1 MCDDKTKQK
10 GLEKTIFLLVTML
23 AGGQGYAQTPSS
35 SSDAGVI
42 GETSRTAVMLDS
54 VNVTAERRTVD
65 IQKMSS
71 AVSVIGGEQLQS
83 KAITRIEDLAQTTP
97 ALTFSDAGPT
107 QSLNIRGVGL
117 ATVTPTTQNGVSIY
131 QDGVTQMTILLAN
144 MFYDIEAIEV
154 LRGPQGTLSGNNST
168 GGAMYIRTV
177 NPEIGS
183 TDGYID
189 LRVGNYNMRGLQ
201 AAVDI
206 PAGSALAFRL
216 AANYRERDSWYKN
229 LGTAKVDAGSLEEK
243 SIRLSTLLQAD
254 AVTAVAKLERIMR
267 DMGGMAYRPIAG
279 TQYAAGRTDNIRHL
293 AYNTPGFRNEDAS
306 KFSLEVNYL
315 TKNAA
320 TIRYIG
326 SYADM
331 LFHYLRDSDGTGLA
345 SQTNQNKGNSIQYTS
360 ELNIISSDAQRF
372 RWLYGVYGQKE
383 EAHQESITRDNAGFP
398 TNSNNYPNKTTFG
411 IFGNFEYD
419 LTDTLEMEFGLRY
432 STAKTTAKN
441 GSVRVGAG
449 EPGFPEDGQIVAIRE
464 GHASDN
470 GVTGKVALNW
480 TFNDQHTAYAAIS
493 RGYKAGGY
501 NSDVS
506 FFDPEFVLNYE
517 LGWKSTVLNGRLRS
531 QMDVFY
537 SDYKGFQYSIL
548 DTSTGTNGVTN
559 LDDGRIQGV
568 EAQFQAL
575 LGEYGDLRI
584 DGSFAYIDS
593 EMAPISFVNR
603 RILPPGTTLPQ
614 CAPGQEPA
622 SSLCFDYTPYIQ
634 RNNGGRYLFSPELTF
649 NLGMEYEIALE
660 NGWSV
665 TPRVNYGY
673 VGKQYT
679 YLAYSDV
686 TDLLPARGLL
696 SALVTL
702 RLPSHTTLEIFGS
715 NLTDKEYASGQ
726 MGDNEFYGPP
736 REYGVRVRFDF

>member
-1 MCDDKTKQK
+1 MKQHVRYQATV
-10 GLEKTIFLLVTML
+10 LATAMLVCAHVHAQVSASPADT
-23 AGGQGYAQTPSS
+23 GQA
-35 SSDAGVI
+35 D
-42 GETSRTAVMLDS
+42 TSRTAVMLDS

-71 AVSVIGGEQLQS
+71 AVSVIGGEQLDA
-83 KAITRIEDLAQTTP
+83 KAIRRIEDLAQSTP

-177 NPEIGS
+177 NPEIGR
-183 TDGYID
+183 TGGYADI
-189 LRVGNYNMRGLQ
+189 RFGNYHMRGVQ
-201 AAVDI
+201 AAVDL
-206 PAGSALAFRL
+206 PAGANLAFRL
-216 AANYRERDSWYKN
+216 AANWRERDSYYKN
-229 LGTAKVDAGSLEEK
+229 LGPAEVDAGSLNEK
-243 SIRLSTLLQAD
+243 SIRLSTLLD
-254 AVTAVAKLERIMR
+254 TGGFTALAKLERIMR

-279 TQYAAGRTDNIRHL
+279 TQYAVGRTDNIRHL

-306 KFSLEVNYL
+306 KFSLEINRK
-315 TKNAA
+315 TSAGT

-331 LFHYLRDSDGTGLA
+331 LFHYLRDSDGTMLA
-345 SQTNQNKGNSIQYTS
+345 NQTNQNKGNSIQYTS
-360 ELNIISSDAQRF
+360 ELNIISGDEQRF
-372 RWLYGVYGQKE
+372 RWLYGLYGQKE

-411 IFGNFEYD
+411 AFANFEYD
-419 LTDTLEMEFGLRY
+419 LTDSLEMEFGLRY
-432 STAKTTAKN
+432 STAETTAKN
-441 GSVRVGAG
+441 GSVRIGAG
-449 EPGFPEDGQIVAIRE
+449 EPGFPVDGRVVAVRE

-470 GVTGKVALNW
+470 GVTGKFALNW
-480 TFNDQHTAYAAIS
+480 ALNDDNSVYAAIS

-501 NSDVS
+501 NSEVS

-517 LGWKSTVLNGRLRS
+517 LGWKSTTLKGHLRS
-531 QMDVFY
+531 QMNVFY
-537 SDYKGFQYSIL
+537 SDYKGFQYTIL

-559 LDDGRIQGV
+559 LDSGKIQGV

-575 LGEYGDLRI
+575 FGEYGDFRI

-593 EMAPISFVNR
+593 EMAPITFVNR

-614 CAPGQEPA
+614 CAPGQDPA
-622 SSLCFDYTPYIQ
+622 SALCFDYAPYIQ
-634 RNNGGRYLFSPELTF
+634 RNNGGCYLFSPELTF
-649 NLGMEYEIALE
+649 NLGMEYEFALA
-660 NGWSV
+660 NGSGLI
-665 TPRVNYGY
+665 PRVNYGY

-686 TDLLPARGLL
+686 TDLLPARGLF
-696 SALVTL
+696 SALLTL
-702 RLPSHTTLEIFGS
+702 RLPSNTVIELFGS
-715 NLTDKEYASGQ
+715 NLTDKAYASGQ

-736 REYGVRVRFDF
+736 REYGLRVKFEF